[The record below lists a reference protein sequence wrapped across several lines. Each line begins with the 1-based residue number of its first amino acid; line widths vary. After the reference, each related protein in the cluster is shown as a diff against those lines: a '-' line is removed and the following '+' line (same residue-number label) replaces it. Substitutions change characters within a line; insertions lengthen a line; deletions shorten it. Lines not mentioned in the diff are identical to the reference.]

1 MKNELVVGSGGVF
14 GSTYLNERNNT
25 GDVAINR
32 ENFNSIYDVSLSEK
46 RNLEKLLDFIKK
58 NDISRIVYAAQHS
71 DYRTNSAENRVDL
84 LNINSHFVSVFAKAC
99 MEIAIPIT
107 YFSSGS
113 VYSIK
118 NSPIKESDPLNYE
131 GNFYIS
137 SKLAAEFAI
146 KTLNIHE
153 TSLILRPFFMFG
165 KNQKITTMIPSLFKS
180 IINRIEINLN
190 CEKGML
196 LNPIFAQ
203 QAVNLVGQLHSQNAF
218 GTFNLA
224 GNELTSVRELSGHIG
239 RLLNIEPRFVI
250 DSEFSSASSIVG
262 DISKLNEFTEQNSTF
277 NLNSGLKVVGH
288 HLKFI

>member
-1 MKNELVVGSGGVF
+1 MKNELVVGSSGVF
-14 GSTYLNERNNT
+14 GSTYLKERNNN

-32 ENFNSIYDVSLSEK
+32 ENFKSIYNFNLSEK
-46 RNLEKLLDFIKK
+46 RNLEKLLDFIKT
-58 NDISRIVYAAQHS
+58 NGISRIVYAAQHS
-71 DYRTNSAENRVDL
+71 DYRTNSAENRLDL
-84 LNINSHFVSVFAKAC
+84 LNINSHFVSLFAKAC
-99 MEIAIPIT
+99 MELAIPIT

-113 VYSIK
+113 VYTLK

-131 GNFYIS
+131 GNFYVS

-153 TSLILRPFFMFG
+153 ISLILRPFFMFG
-165 KNQKITTMIPSLFKS
+165 KNQKITTMVPGLFKS
-180 IINRIEINLN
+180 IINRTEINLN
-190 CEKGML
+190 CKKGML

-203 QAVNLVGQLHSQNAF
+203 QAVNLVGQLHSHNAS
-218 GTFNLA
+218 GTYNLA
-224 GNELTSVRELSGHIG
+224 GNEVTSVRELSLYIG

-250 DSEFSSASSIVG
+250 DSKFSSASSVVG
-262 DISKLNEFTEQNSTF
+262 DISKLNQFTEQDPAF